1 MLSDSFQSE
10 SDSDFVGIRR
20 NPMKS
25 ESDPTRILS
34 DSDEFRRNPGRIP
47 TERNPTTTVSD
58 PIGFLWKM
66 SDSDEIRLG
75 SDRFRLDL
83 QIGLNHLGIGI
94 VASHLYLEKNNFGLM
109 EGLQLRRSFAFS
121 NYILLYRK

>member
-1 MLSDSFQSE
+1 
-10 SDSDFVGIRR
+10 
-20 NPMKS
+20 MKS

-83 QIGLNHLGIGI
+83 PIVSDWIYRSDWITWGINGILNDNED
-94 VASHLYLEKNNFGLM
+94 VFGSVFYKKKM
-109 EGLQLRRSFAFS
+109 T
-121 NYILLYRK
+121 NITCHK